1 MNIQKISKLSIF
13 TVAAISLLSYSIFA
27 QKLVSSSPN
36 GSMQARL
43 VNNRLTKVFG
53 PDRAEFV
60 SKPIDI
66 RKITYTSV
74 NAKGVRTNLTGAI
87 AMPQD
92 GAPKGLVVFCHGTTQ
107 DRKVAPSRFTGNQAD
122 SEVETAVLAFATDGY
137 AVVMPDYIGLGDDKG
152 AHPYPMSVVNAK
164 SAIDIIPAARQ
175 LARSQKYDIG
185 SNLFM
190 TGYSEGGGIA
200 MSAAKSLQEMSGAN
214 YKLTASAPASGPY
227 DLSGVTA
234 NFMKQT
240 DTDQLGFG
248 IRLYLFSYSTYFL
261 RKERNIKIT
270 DYFKP
275 AMANSIWLNYNA
287 NLSDEN
293 LIKRLV
299 VSATLM
305 RAKNSIDN
313 VLTDRFKK
321 VLAANDRRDPLVA
334 ELYRNNTFDW
344 KPTRPML
351 LINLDGDTVVDP
363 ANTKKAFD
371 TMSLKGVGHDIL
383 RRSVIRDTSLTH
395 LNAIPEAMFR
405 ARTFFNGGFANMKD
419 LEQ

>member
-1 MNIQKISKLSIF
+1 MNIKTISKLSIF
-13 TVAAISLLSYSIFA
+13 MIAAISLLSYSIFA
-27 QKLVSSSPN
+27 QNLINSSPN
-36 GSMQARL
+36 GTMQARL
-43 VNNRLTKVFG
+43 VNNRLSKVFG
-53 PDRAEFV
+53 PNRAEFI

-66 RKITYTSV
+66 RKITYTSI

-92 GAPKGLVVFCHGTTQ
+92 GAPKGLVVFCHGTMQ
-107 DRKVAPSRFTGNQAD
+107 DRKTAPSRFTGSQEN
-122 SEVETAVLAFATDGY
+122 SETETAVLAFAADGY

-152 AHPYPMSVVNAK
+152 AHPYPLSVVNAR
-164 SAIDIIPAARQ
+164 SAIDIIPAARE
-175 LARSQKYDIG
+175 LARRQKYSIG

-200 MSAAKSLQEMSGAN
+200 MAAAKALQNMPGADH
-214 YKLTASAPASGPY
+214 KLTASAPASGPY

-234 NFMKQT
+234 DFMKRT

-299 VSATLM
+299 VTATLM
-305 RAKNSIDN
+305 RSKNSIDN

-321 VLAANDRRDPLVA
+321 VLAANDRRDPLLA
-334 ELYRNNTFDW
+334 ELYKNNTFDW

-351 LINLDGDTVVDP
+351 LINLEGDTVVDP

-371 TMSLKGVGHDIL
+371 TMRRKGVGRDTL
-383 RRSVIRDTSLTH
+383 RRSVIRDNSLTH
-395 LNAIPEAMFR
+395 LTAVPEAMFR
-405 ARTFFNGGFANMKD
+405 AREFFNNGFTS
-419 LEQ
+419 ETP